1 MKLVNPLDYPLAVL
15 AGAVVLVVGVRISHL
30 PSVVMLPLA
39 TGVAAGVAMLRQSH
53 EPQSLNLG
61 DPELEKQVQ
70 AIQQQ
75 ARSLADKT
83 GAFRLEATRLLTNA
97 SQMELLVAVQYA
109 CDRAVEL
116 PGKIDQMIQRLQH
129 SDPTLLSASEL
140 QRQLKEAETRLRSS
154 SGAAQ
159 EQLQTLTDSLRRN
172 LQLVQQGQDVRQSQI
187 ANLSMLVT
195 DTAGVL
201 QALQNKLR
209 TANLTDAAQAT
220 ELRSLSEDLSSVQS
234 NVDLL
239 ISR

>member
-1 MKLVNPLDYPLAVL
+1 ML

-75 ARSLADKT
+75 ARSLANKT
-83 GAFRLEATRLLTNA
+83 GAFRLEVTRLLTNA

-159 EQLQTLTDSLRRN
+159 EQLQTLADRLRRN

-195 DTAGVL
+195 GTAGVL

-220 ELRSLSEDLSSVQS
+220 ELRSLSEDLSSV
-234 NVDLL
+234 
-239 ISR
+239 